1 MKKPN
6 RIFQMVI
13 QSPILWGALATTAF
27 YSSLQAWKPQGALG
41 RLFEDYFLAHP
52 INYASTAMFFVG
64 LAVLGLKVL
73 LLGWQRQALASPV
86 LPPVARPLDPVS
98 GSQSLLAHL
107 ERQAD
112 RAETWL
118 VRRIQAALEH
128 VRRRASADGLLE
140 ELKYLADQDTAR
152 LEASYALLRVVV
164 WAIPILGFLG
174 TVLGL
179 TMAIAKLEP
188 EALEKSLPDVVAGL
202 SVAFNT
208 TAQALGLTM
217 VLMFGQFFVHRA
229 EMRLL
234 ADIDHRA
241 EEELLGRFETVQASP
256 EGQLVAVRRILE
268 TLTEKTE
275 ELVRRQA
282 EMWQESLEAAGK
294 RWTGLTEMTQ
304 KQLQSALAG
313 ALNETLQALHRQWTS
328 AEQTLAELNHQH
340 WDRLGQAFTQQV
352 QALAQQNQQHWERM
366 QQALGQQA
374 QALAELQQHIS
385 KQVEVLSGAVEATG
399 QIARLEEALNR
410 NLASLAGSGHFEQA
424 LSSLTAAI
432 HLLHARLGQTPLD
445 APAVQLET
453 PRRKGQAA

>member
-1 MKKPN
+1 
-6 RIFQMVI
+6 
-13 QSPILWGALATTAF
+13 
-27 YSSLQAWKPQGALG
+27 
-41 RLFEDYFLAHP
+41 
-52 INYASTAMFFVG
+52 
-64 LAVLGLKVL
+64 
-73 LLGWQRQALASPV
+73 
-86 LPPVARPLDPVS
+86 
-98 GSQSLLAHL
+98 
-107 ERQAD
+107 
-112 RAETWL
+112 
-118 VRRIQAALEH
+118 
-128 VRRRASADGLLE
+128 
-140 ELKYLADQDTAR
+140 
-152 LEASYALLRVVV
+152 
-164 WAIPILGFLG
+164 
-174 TVLGL
+174 
-179 TMAIAKLEP
+179 
-188 EALEKSLPDVVAGL
+188 
-202 SVAFNT
+202 
-208 TAQALGLTM
+208 
-217 VLMFGQFFVHRA
+217 
-229 EMRLL
+229 
-234 ADIDHRA
+234 
-241 EEELLGRFETVQASP
+241 
-256 EGQLVAVRRILE
+256 
-268 TLTEKTE
+268 
-275 ELVRRQA
+275 
-282 EMWQESLEAAGK
+282 
-294 RWTGLTEMTQ
+294 LTEMTQ

>member
-1 MKKPN
+1 MKKSHP
-6 RIFQMVI
+6 ILQVVV
-13 QSPILWGALATTAF
+13 QSPILWGALASVAF
-27 YSSLQAWKPQGALG
+27 YGSLQSWQPEGPLG
-41 RLFEDYFLAHP
+41 RFLEDYFLAHP
-52 INYASTAMFFVG
+52 INYASTGMFFVG
-64 LAVLGLKVL
+64 LAALGIKCLD
-73 LLGWQRQALASPV
+73 LGWQRQDLGQPV
-86 LPPVARPLDPVS
+86 LGPVSHPLEPIS
-98 GSQSLLAHL
+98 GSQALLAQINSQ
-107 ERQAD
+107 ED
-112 RAETWL
+112 RRDSWL
-118 VRRIQAALEH
+118 VRRVQAALEH
-128 VRRRASADGLLE
+128 VHRRGTADGLLE
-140 ELKYLADQDTAR
+140 ELKYLAEQDQAR

-174 TVLGL
+174 TVLGI
-179 TMAIAKLEP
+179 TMAVAKLEP

-229 EMRLL
+229 ETRLL

-241 EEELLGRFETVQASP
+241 EEELLGRFESVQATP
-256 EGQLVAVRRILE
+256 EGQLVVVRRMLE

-282 EMWQESLEAAGK
+282 EIWQESLEAAGK

-313 ALNETLQALHRQWTS
+313 ALGETFQTFQRGWTA
-328 AEQTLAELNHQH
+328 AEQA
-340 WDRLGQAFTQQV
+340 V
-352 QALAQQNQQHWERM
+352 AQEAHRHWERV
-366 QQALGQQA
+366 QQAMTQQA
-374 QALAELQQHIS
+374 HALAELQQHIS
-385 KQVEVLSGAVEATG
+385 NQVEVLSRAVEATG
-399 QIARLEEALNR
+399 QIARLEDVLNR

-445 APAVQLET
+445 APSVQLET

>member
-13 QSPILWGALATTAF
+13 QSPILWGALGTAAF
-27 YSSLQAWKPQGALG
+27 YSSLQAWKPQGTLG

-73 LLGWQRQALASPV
+73 LLGWQRQALARPV
-86 LPPVARPLDPVS
+86 LPPIGRPLDPVS

-107 ERQAD
+107 ETEAD

-118 VRRIQAALEH
+118 VGRIQAALEH

-140 ELKYLADQDTAR
+140 ELKYLGEQDTAR
-152 LEASYALLRVVV
+152 LEASYALLRVVI

-174 TVLGL
+174 TVLGI
-179 TMAIAKLEP
+179 TMAVAKLEP

-229 EMRLL
+229 EIRLL
-234 ADIDHRA
+234 ADIDHRT
-241 EEELLGRFETVQASP
+241 EEELLGRFETLQATP
-256 EGQLVAVRRILE
+256 EGQLVALRRMLE
-268 TLTEKTE
+268 AVVQQSEA
-275 ELVRRQA
+275 LVHRQA
-282 EMWQESLEAAGK
+282 ELWQASLESAHQ
-294 RWTGLTEMTQ
+294 RWASLTEMTQ
-304 KQLQSALAG
+304 KQLQAALAG
-313 ALNETLQALHRQWTS
+313 ALSETLQSLHRQWTS
-328 AEQTLAELNHQH
+328 AEQ
-340 WDRLGQAFTQQV
+340 
-352 QALAQQNQQHWERM
+352 ALIQQNQQHWDRILQAFTQQAQSLAQQHQQHGERL
-366 QQALGQQA
+366 QQALAQQA
-374 QALAELQQHIS
+374 QALAELQHHIS

-399 QIARLEEALNR
+399 QIARLEEALSR
-410 NLASLAGSGHFEQA
+410 NLAALAGSGHFEQA
-424 LSSLTAAI
+424 LASLTAAI
-432 HLLHARLGQTPLD
+432 QLLQARLGQVP
-445 APAVQLET
+445 LET
-453 PRRKGQAA
+453 PAVHLEPTRRKGQAA